1 MKDKEL
7 AQAYQQFLTD
17 AAAIAQ
23 ENGLSLTYQNLMTW
37 AYDDNFKTMWL
48 TIFDGVTD
56 EAYDLMLDELGRLG
70 WSIDII
76 TDMEERKDSD

>member
-1 MKDKEL
+1 MDKEL
-7 AQAYQQFLTD
+7 AEEYRQLLTD

-23 ENGLSLTYQNLMTW
+23 VNGLSLTYQNLMTW

-56 EAYDLMLDELGRLG
+56 EAYDLMLDELARLG

-76 TDMEERKDSD
+76 TDMEERKQNE